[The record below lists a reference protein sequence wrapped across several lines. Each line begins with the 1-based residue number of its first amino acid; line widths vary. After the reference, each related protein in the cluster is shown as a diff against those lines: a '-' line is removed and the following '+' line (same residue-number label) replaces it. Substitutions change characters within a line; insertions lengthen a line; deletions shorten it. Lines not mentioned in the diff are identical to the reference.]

1 MDFWPDLWRVCVCVF
16 LSEISDCGHDVRGV
30 GQSNSRSG
38 YHLQM
43 EQRHVCVDLGEYYG
57 AANWHR
63 WADNEHVLTE
73 SLFYL
78 LSSSVYP
85 VHQLVSTLTL
95 LFQVHL
101 QLCDPVL
108 YKPSSDSSVS
118 QCCCLTRWLWMAL
131 FFTSMSLIW
140 RALSSLALAFVS
152 ASPSTSWSLCSS
164 AFTLSTA
171 SSRSVWHRCSSPSCC
186 DNYNKTYQHAVTHEK
201 PQRLI
206 ISATALDI
214 PGLGPHNRIFCNEPE
229 DCYVKTEIK
238 SAK

>member
-1 MDFWPDLWRVCVCVF
+1 MSMCWLRACSTCSRPRSILSISWSPLWR
-16 LSEISDCGHDVRGV
+16 
-30 GQSNSRSG
+30 
-38 YHLQM
+38 
-43 EQRHVCVDLGEYYG
+43 
-57 AANWHR
+57 
-63 WADNEHVLTE
+63 
-73 SLFYL
+73 
-78 LSSSVYP
+78 SSSRFISNCAI
-85 VHQLVSTLTL
+85 LSCINRAATL
-95 LFQVHL
+95 Q
-101 QLCDPVL
+101 
-108 YKPSSDSSVS
+108 SVS

-171 SSRSVWHRCSSPSCC
+171 SSRSVWHRCSSPFCC